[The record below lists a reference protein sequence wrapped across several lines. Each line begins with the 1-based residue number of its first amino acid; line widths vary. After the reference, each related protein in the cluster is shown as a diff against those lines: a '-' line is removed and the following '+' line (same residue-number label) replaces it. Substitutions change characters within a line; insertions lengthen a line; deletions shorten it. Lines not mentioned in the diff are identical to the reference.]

1 MTGGTRVLTH
11 HDGQRFTF
19 DPGSFA
25 MELLLTGGPGPYAIW
40 EILHEPADLASWL
53 TESRL
58 TATAPLAA
66 ADFHITPADLARIR
80 EFRDCLWG
88 VTEAVIRGDRPADAD
103 LLVIN
108 DGAARRPVPLL
119 DPATM
124 TSTWR
129 TPVHGDQVL
138 GAAAADAIE
147 VLADAPRGRLRQ
159 CAATNCRLVFV
170 DTSRPGNRRWCS
182 MQRCG
187 NRAKVA
193 AHRTRS

>member
-1 MTGGTRVLTH
+1 MSVGTRVLT
-11 HDGQRFTF
+11 DRGGQQFTF

-25 MELLLTGGPGPYAIW
+25 MELLLTGGPGAYAVW
-40 EILHEPADLASWL
+40 EILHEPADLAEWL
-53 TESRL
+53 TSSRL
-58 TATAPLAA
+58 AAMAPLHT
-66 ADFHITPADLARIR
+66 DDLRITRAELERIK
-80 EFRDCLWG
+80 EFRDSLWG
-88 VTEAVIRGDRPADAD
+88 AAEAVIRGERPSGGD

-108 DGAARRPVPLL
+108 EAAARRPVPYL

-124 TSTWR
+124 TQTWG
-129 TPVHGDQVL
+129 TPMYGSQVL
-138 GAAAADAIE
+138 GAAAVDAIE
-147 VLADAPRGRLRQ
+147 VLANAPAGRLRQ
-159 CAATNCRLVFV
+159 CSADNCRLLFV